1 MAPDL
6 PVRGELVEGA
16 ESVTLTAWN
25 QGVFHF
31 LHFVTLAASIP
42 QRCGGDEGDKAASG
56 EGDIEGDKAC
66 ERLGRQSLAGAA
78 RAAAAK
84 AGASESNSWR
94 AAGWRDASTGRGL

>member
-56 EGDIEGDKAC
+56 EGDIEGDKVS
-66 ERLGRQSLAGAA
+66 ERLGAIARRRGAGGG
-78 RAAAAK
+78 AK
-84 AGASESNSWR
+84 AGASDSDSWR
-94 AAGWRDASTGRGL
+94 AVGWRDASTGRGL